1 MARALLSN
9 NKRNSKKLYYW
20 ILFTGH
26 LRWERCKLA
35 FAAKSETPNR
45 WFLCKNC
52 LNNSSKLKIIVSTK
66 TAWRDTCENVS
77 GPPEKDD
84 YWRIPTPK
92 GCLTEL
98 KKLRRL
104 IKVCSQEC
112 IRNQANSFASLDSF
126 EIFPRSSISLTRL
139 ILIKAFWWLI
149 HNYKQLLRMR
159 CHWLQIKLYSNDVLR
174 K

>member
-104 IKVCSQEC
+104 IKVCSQENPSMHQKSSKFLC
-112 IRNQANSFASLDSF
+112 FTRFVWNFSSFINFPYSF
-126 EIFPRSSISLTRL
+126 DPHQSILMT
-139 ILIKAFWWLI
+139 
-149 HNYKQLLRMR
+149 
-159 CHWLQIKLYSNDVLR
+159 YS
-174 K
+174 